1 MKKGP
6 GLLRRHLLRRTLP
19 AKNCQ
24 SASYNI
30 NMYTRYRLNSKLVQ
44 LAELLATY
52 TINFRIT
59 NVLFIQLDCQ

>member
-6 GLLRRHLLRRTLP
+6 GLLRRHLLRHTPP

-24 SASYNI
+24 SASYSI